1 MSNSTKIKL
10 SEAIKQLL
18 NQQTLDK
25 ITVQDIANTAG
36 VSRKT
41 FYYHF
46 QDIYD
51 LLEWM
56 LDQERM
62 RLTPADPQLD
72 AWQDTLK
79 GLLQFCLDNH
89 TAILNLYHSLE
100 RDSLERYTGSVIR
113 NSITYFS
120 LISFDDALRKEDR
133 FRMVLDFY
141 TYGLQGMLLSWI
153 ENGMTGDPDQIL
165 KDVNVMLVD
174 IANAFHMS
182 AAK

>member
-1 MSNSTKIKL
+1 MSTSTKTKL
-10 SEAIKQLL
+10 ANAILQLL
-18 NQQTLDK
+18 NRQTLDK
-25 ITVQDIANTAG
+25 ITVQDIANAAG

-56 LDQERM
+56 LDQERLA
-62 RLTPADPQLD
+62 LTPAQPEPD
-72 AWQDTLK
+72 AWQMTLK
-79 GLLQFCLDNH
+79 GLLQFCLNNR
-89 TAILNLYHSLE
+89 TAIQNLYHSLE

-113 NSITYFS
+113 NCITYFS
-120 LISFDDALRKEDR
+120 LIGFDDALRKEDR

-141 TYGLQGMLLSWI
+141 TYGLQGLLLSWI
-153 ENGMTGDPDQIL
+153 GNGMYGNPDQIL

-182 AAK
+182 ATQ